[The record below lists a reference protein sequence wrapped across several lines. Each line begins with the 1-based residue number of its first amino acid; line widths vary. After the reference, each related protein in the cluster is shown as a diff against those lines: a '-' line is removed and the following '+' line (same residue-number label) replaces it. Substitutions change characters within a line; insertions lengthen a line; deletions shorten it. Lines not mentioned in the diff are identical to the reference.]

1 MKIFLLIFLFSN
13 SSMAGGA
20 IQASLSQQTAI
31 GANVQ
36 PKQDSIYGSATQV
49 KKQNEAGQKQAQMIS
64 SGLNSGG
71 QALIS
76 ACCGDECTSQCPVG
90 ITMVA
95 MGILAGMQAGSHGK
109 TAGQAGMTMA
119 ATDALGNRIG
129 ADSGNTDNV
138 RGLGTDISGFNKAA
152 SILAKDF
159 ASKKIPITFDGK
171 KLVGPHG
178 FKIGPEDVMSATG
191 MAAAGLSK
199 DQIASISGELSK
211 LNKAAEDKYKLTTP
225 NFGFSEGG
233 GGGGGAYGKGAPG
246 GDGGADGM
254 NGLGRAGQASL
265 SSINS
270 KAATSG
276 LTKDYHGD
284 PIGVSNDSIF
294 SMMTKRY
301 QLKDHQDSFISSS
314 PAAVQK

>member
-1 MKIFLLIFLFSN
+1 MKIFLLIFFCTN
-13 SSMAGGA
+13 SVMA
-20 IQASLSQQTAI
+20 
-31 GANVQ
+31 
-36 PKQDSIYGSATQV
+36 GSATQGILSTQ
-49 KKQNEAGQKQAQMIS
+49 KDIGANIQPKEDAIYISAAQTKTQNQAAQKQAQAIS
-64 SGLNSGG
+64 SALNSAG
-71 QALIS
+71 QALVER
-76 ACCGDECTSQCPVG
+76 CCGDHCTSQCPVG
-90 ITMVA
+90 MTMLA
-95 MGILAGMQAGSHGK
+95 MAIQAAMQAGSHGK
-109 TAGQAGMTMA
+109 TARQAGMTMA
-119 ATDALGNRIG
+119 ATDGFS
-129 ADSGNTDNV
+129 DKGNTDNI
-138 RGLGTDISGFNKAA
+138 RSTGMDSLGFNKAA

-211 LNKAAEDKYKLTTP
+211 MNKAAEEKYKITTP

-233 GGGGGAYGKGAPG
+233 GGGGAYGKGAPG
-246 GDGGADGM
+246 SGEAGADGM
-254 NGLGRAGQASL
+254 NGLGHAGQASL